1 MVFVIISETFAE
13 YKLEL
18 EFKIV
23 ILKTE
28 YIHVVPASANY
39 PFPQGKTQYR
49 SRYTV
54 FIVIVTGE
62 CD

>member
-28 YIHVVPASANY
+28 YIHVVPA
-39 PFPQGKTQYR
+39 FPQGKTQYR